1 MVGRRFFSQVANL
14 SWDALDRVY
23 VKYDRAV
30 PLMATIVTMGV
41 VIIGGVQATLYQA
54 HKVETK
60 AQMDALASKADV
72 EKAKGELASSLEAA
86 KGELASSLEAAKGE
100 LASSLEAAKGDLKT
114 AMAEQEARIIK
125 AISTQR

>member
-1 MVGRRFFSQVANL
+1 
-14 SWDALDRVY
+14 
-23 VKYDRAV
+23 
-30 PLMATIVTMGV
+30 MATIVTMGV

-72 EKAKGELASSLEAA
+72 ERAKGELASSLEAA

-100 LASSLEAAKGDLKT
+100 FASSLEAAKGEFASSLEAAKGDLKT

>member
-30 PLMATIVTMGV
+30 PLMATIMTVGV

-72 EKAKGELASSLEAA
+72 ER
-86 KGELASSLEAAKGE
+86 AKGE

>member
-72 EKAKGELASSLEAA
+72 ERAKGELASSLEAA
-86 KGELASSLEAAKGE
+86 KGEF
-100 LASSLEAAKGDLKT
+100 ASSLEAAKGDLKT